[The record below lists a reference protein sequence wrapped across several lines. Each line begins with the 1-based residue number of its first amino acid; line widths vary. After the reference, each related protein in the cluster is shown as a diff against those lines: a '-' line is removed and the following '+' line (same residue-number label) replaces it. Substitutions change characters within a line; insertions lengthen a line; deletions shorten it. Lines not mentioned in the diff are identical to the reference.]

1 MFAKTIANSWS
12 TSYRYHEPVLLPCIF
27 GCEGCHDT
35 LEHYLSCDILWTIS
49 CTALGLDTGWLNLA
63 FPQRFGHPVPNIIH
77 IKLIAVIFKVYR
89 TLRKEFSQ
97 MISLSIADKDFSDI
111 QSRSLFLANH
121 FASEII
127 D

>member
-1 MFAKTIANSWS
+1 M
-12 TSYRYHEPVLLPCIF
+12 
-27 GCEGCHDT
+27 
-35 LEHYLSCDILWTIS
+35 
-49 CTALGLDTGWLNLA
+49 
-63 FPQRFGHPVPNIIH
+63 
-77 IKLIAVIFKVYR
+77 FKVYH

-97 MISLSIADKDFSDI
+97 MISLSISDKDFSDI